1 MRKKVMMSENQG
13 TDYSA
18 KAQIL
23 SEVWMEYRSDEEFKD
38 FINYND
44 LGLPLAY
51 AIDSGII
58 DSTPLAENFVCE
70 TFRLLLAGLGINED
84 PGFDT
89 LEDVFELAEY
99 RSETDLRVTEDEDE
113 DEDEDDISESSW
125 ELNRIGD
132 AYDNGVAAERERVM
146 AIVEMHKRWAKEK
159 RDGKDFM
166 FWESVGEVLTPIEID
181 EDRYEDD

>member
-1 MRKKVMMSENQG
+1 MMSENQG
-13 TDYSA
+13 TDYLA

-38 FINYND
+38 FIEYND

-51 AIDSGII
+51 AVDSGIVE
-58 DSTPLAENFVCE
+58 STAMAENFISE
-70 TFRLLLAGLGINED
+70 TFTLLLAGLGISED
-84 PGFDT
+84 HGFET
-89 LEDVFELAEY
+89 LEDIFELAEY

-166 FWESVGEVLTPIEID
+166 FWESVGEVLTPVEID

>member
-1 MRKKVMMSENQG
+1 MSETNE
-13 TDYSA
+13 TDYLT
-18 KAQIL
+18 KARIL
-23 SEVWMEYRSDEEFKD
+23 SEVWMEYRNDEEFKD
-38 FINYND
+38 YVEYND

-58 DSTPLAENFVCE
+58 ESTEMAENFISE
-70 TFRLLLAGLGINED
+70 TFRLLLAGLDIQED
-84 PGFDT
+84 HGFET
-89 LEDVFELAEY
+89 LEDIFELAEY
-99 RSETDLRVTEDEDE
+99 RNETDLRVDDDEDE
-113 DEDEDDISESSW
+113 DEDEDDFTESSW

-166 FWESVGEVLTPIEID
+166 FWESVGEVLTPVEID